1 MAERPDQTEAKSQGL
16 ADHQYG
22 DALTHRHD
30 AQSDHDHDD
39 FEDGPLEENPLWIQD
54 HVTLTSVGIDI
65 GSSGTQVIFSKINLR
80 RLAEDLTSRY
90 YVVSRETLFLS
101 PVSLTPYQSETRIDD
116 TALKAIIDDAY
127 RAAGIRAGDIDTGAV
142 ILTGEALRRENAQ
155 AISGLIADEG
165 GDFVCAAAGHH
176 MESMLAAYGS
186 CASRVSSEGEI
197 RILNIDIGGGTTK
210 LALVEGGR
218 VLETAA
224 VHIGGRGR
232 GGGEK
237 RSLRRPRPPPG

>member
-1 MAERPDQTEAKSQGL
+1 MAKRPDQTEAQSHGL

-39 FEDGPLEENPLWIQD
+39 FEDSGPLEENPLWIQD

-65 GSSGTQVIFSKINLR
+65 GSSGTQVILSKIHLR

-90 YVVSRETLFLS
+90 YVVSRETLFQS

-116 TALKAIIDDAY
+116 VKLGEIIKDAY
-127 RAAGIRAGDIDTGAV
+127 AGAGLQPSEVDTGAV

-155 AISGLIADEG
+155 GISNLLSEAG
-165 GDFVCAAAGHH
+165 GEFVCATAGHH
-176 MESMLAAYGS
+176 MES
-186 CASRVSSEGEI
+186 
-197 RILNIDIGGGTTK
+197 
-210 LALVEGGR
+210 
-218 VLETAA
+218 
-224 VHIGGRGR
+224 
-232 GGGEK
+232 
-237 RSLRRPRPPPG
+237 

>member
-1 MAERPDQTEAKSQGL
+1 MAKRPDQTEAKSHGL

-22 DALTHRHD
+22 DALTHKHD
-30 AQSDHDHDD
+30 AESDHDHED
-39 FEDGPLEENPLWIQD
+39 FEDDGPREENPLWIQD
-54 HVTLTSVGIDI
+54 HVTLPSVGIDI

-116 TALKAIIDDAY
+116 AALRRIIDEAY
-127 RAAGIRAGDIDTGAV
+127 SGAGLAPADIDTGAV

-155 AISGLIADEG
+155 AISAMLAEAG
-165 GDFVCAAAGHH
+165 GDFVCATAGHH

-186 CASRVSSEGEI
+186 GASLVSNEAGD
-197 RILNIDIGGGTTK
+197 RILNIHIGGGPPK
-210 LALVEGGR
+210 LAPFRKGGGIS
-218 VLETAA
+218 TAA
-224 VHIGGRGR
+224 
-232 GGGEK
+232 
-237 RSLRRPRPPPG
+237 PPIV